1 MMERFLLGAWV
12 ISGWVVLSLCLEHHY
27 HFVNQNLNWTEAKT
41 YCRKHYTDLAS
52 IRNSEDMKHFIK
64 NVSSTGYSSEIW
76 IGLYSEIDWM
86 WSGKPDK
93 RSPEYRNW
101 ETSDGD
107 PDFISASQFCVCI
120 GDSGGWWDYN
130 CETKLPFV
138 CNKGTSGRTEFV
150 LVNEKM
156 SWSDAQRYCQDK
168 FVDLANIGNS
178 TENQQVQKLVP
189 TGNWAWTGLH
199 RNENIYWS
207 DQSSFVF
214 RNWAN
219 VSNQIGS
226 REVICGAVAETKL
239 ATWRF
244 LPCEDKRPFV
254 CYRFTEKVMRR
265 VVRLEL
271 KIGDSWNLTD
281 SNLKNKLL
289 RELHKKLQENAPL
302 KFLEQPDGKVFKV
315 KKKTEL

>member
-1 MMERFLLGAWV
+1 
-12 ISGWVVLSLCLEHHY
+12 
-27 HFVNQNLNWTEAKT
+27 
-41 YCRKHYTDLAS
+41 
-52 IRNSEDMKHFIK
+52 
-64 NVSSTGYSSEIW
+64 
-76 IGLYSEIDWM
+76 M

-93 RSPEYRNW
+93 RSPKYRNW

-107 PDFISASQFCVCI
+107 PDFISANQFCVCI

-130 CETKLPFV
+130 W
-138 CNKGTSGRTEFV
+138 TSGRTEFV

-254 CYRFTEKVMRR
+254 CYRFTGE
-265 VVRLEL
+265 
-271 KIGDSWNLTD
+271 
-281 SNLKNKLL
+281 
-289 RELHKKLQENAPL
+289 
-302 KFLEQPDGKVFKV
+302 
-315 KKKTEL
+315 